1 MKDCIMRVK
10 GECVA
15 LDVERC
21 PERCRFYKN
30 AHDQAASIGRA
41 HRRIASR
48 PIAIQQDISIKYY
61 DGYMPWLRKQEG
73 R

>member
-1 MKDCIMRVK
+1 MKDCIMRVR
-10 GECVA
+10 GECAA
-15 LDVERC
+15 LDTKSC
-21 PERCRFYKN
+21 PERCRFYKTEQ
-30 AHDQAASIGRA
+30 DQAASIGRA
-41 HRRIASR
+41 YRRIASR